1 MAKDKKTPS
10 KRSVQ
15 APRRR
20 KSAADHRAAHRRHS
34 AASEERKR
42 QAGLTRVSVWVPV
55 SDAEVLKLYAKGLC
69 EGNVPDDIG
78 RSQAGNGK
86 IAVIGVTP
94 TRRTKKRT
102 SQPCDE
108 RQLDLFGPA

>member
-34 AASEERKR
+34 AASVERKR
-42 QAGLTRVSVWVPV
+42 EAGLTRVSVWVPAGAA
-55 SDAEVLKLYAKGLC
+55 DILKRFAKRLC
-69 EGNVPDDIG
+69 EGHAPDDIG
-78 RSQAGNGK
+78 GAQAEVGK
-86 IAVIGVTP
+86 ISVIGVTP

>member
-34 AASEERKR
+34 AASVERKR
-42 QAGLTRVSVWVPV
+42 EAGLTRVSVWVPAGAANILKRFAKHLCKRHLPQEV
-55 SDAEVLKLYAKGLC
+55 EGIETGERKNPGSGSVQAE
-69 EGNVPDDIG
+69 P
-78 RSQAGNGK
+78 
-86 IAVIGVTP
+86 
-94 TRRTKKRT
+94 RRKRKAM
-102 SQPCDE
+102 PCDE
-108 RQLDLFGPA
+108 RQRDLFGPT